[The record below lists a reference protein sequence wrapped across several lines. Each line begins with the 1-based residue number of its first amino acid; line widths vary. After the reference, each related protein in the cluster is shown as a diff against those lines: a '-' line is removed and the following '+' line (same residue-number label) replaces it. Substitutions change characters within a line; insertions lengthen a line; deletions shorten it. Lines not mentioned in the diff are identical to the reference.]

1 MPSRTTLST
10 PLHAGESL
18 VLEMPAEAAYLTTAR
33 LFVGAAARH
42 LGVDEET
49 AQDIKLAIS
58 DAGTGAIGGQVI
70 RLAVRVIGDR
80 TWFELESDGSELGE
94 LDLVAGLFEDL
105 TIEPTS
111 AGGSIVRFSVPAD

>member
-1 MPSRTTLST
+1 MPGRTTLST

-18 VLEMPAEAAYLTTAR
+18 VLEIPADAAYLTTAR

-42 LGVDEET
+42 LGIDEET
-49 AQDIKLAIS
+49 AEDIKLAVS
-58 DAGTGAIGGQVI
+58 DAGTGAMDGQVI

-80 TWFELESDGSELGE
+80 AWFELESVGAQFGE
-94 LDLVAGLFEDL
+94 LDVVAGLFEDL

-111 AGGSIVRFSVPAD
+111 AGGVIVRFSVPAD